1 MKIGTSG
8 CVDLSL
14 LALIS
19 THEKGGVGC
28 PPQRSGWAIDAELAP
43 DELLRRVDDNQLQL
57 AVVSLD
63 HLFDHALHHPESR
76 VRILG
81 PLLGGDCRALVT
93 LANRAHRTLGAAHP
107 TAAYARWED
116 ISCALDLECRYD
128 RVEQVPLSAMTDAM
142 MTSRHSILEMNLFWE
157 GVMGHRRGLI
167 RSTARPSEFGIPE
180 GLSHVL
186 ISNSICVKKNASA
199 LRGLRDEIS
208 ETYRNLLEDPK
219 PICEMWSSCGIFPKH
234 VDCSFLSA
242 SARVLGPHCEQFL
255 RWGGKF
261 QPTQIESHQR
271 WFNSRVALP
280 SSKDKICRAGADI
293 QCLLCDLWQ

>member
-14 LALIS
+14 LALIPA
-19 THEKGGVGC
+19 HEKTCAGC
-28 PPQRSGWAIDAELAP
+28 PPQESGWAIDAELAP
-43 DELLRRVDDNQLQL
+43 DELLRSVEDNRLQL

-63 HLFDHALHHPESR
+63 HLLDLALQDPEPR

-128 RVEQVPLSAMTDAM
+128 RVEQVPLSAMKDAM

-186 ISNSICVKKNASA
+186 ITNSICVEKHAVE
-199 LRGLRDEIS
+199 LRSLRDEIS

-219 PICEMWSSCGIFPKH
+219 RICEMWSSCGIFPKH
-234 VDCSFLSA
+234 ADCSFLSA

-255 RWGGKF
+255 RCGGKF
-261 QPTQIESHQR
+261 QPAQIESHQR
-271 WFNSRVALP
+271 WFNARVALN
-280 SSKDKICRAGADI
+280 SSKDNICRAGADI
-293 QCLLCDLWQ
+293 QSLLCDLWQ

>member
-1 MKIGTSG
+1 MIARSMKIGTSG

-19 THEKGGVGC
+19 AHENGGTGC
-28 PPQRSGWAIDAELAP
+28 PPHESRLEVDTELAP
-43 DELLRRVDDNQLQL
+43 DELLFRVEDNRLQL

-93 LANRAHRTLGAAHP
+93 LTNRTQRTLGAAHP

-142 MTSRHSILEMNLFWE
+142 MTSRHSMRPHQVD
-157 GVMGHRRGLI
+157 GPPVRI
-167 RSTARPSEFGIPE
+167 RNSGRSFARPYLKQHLRQKSCDRTARI
-180 GLSHVL
+180 
-186 ISNSICVKKNASA
+186 A
-199 LRGLRDEIS
+199 
-208 ETYRNLLEDPK
+208 
-219 PICEMWSSCGIFPKH
+219 
-234 VDCSFLSA
+234 
-242 SARVLGPHCEQFL
+242 
-255 RWGGKF
+255 
-261 QPTQIESHQR
+261 
-271 WFNSRVALP
+271 
-280 SSKDKICRAGADI
+280 
-293 QCLLCDLWQ
+293 